1 MTRSNIVAAFA
12 LAVGLSLGVAP
23 PVVLSE
29 TGTAGMP
36 AAAQTLTGT
45 VSAIKSG
52 LVVVQTSAGKI
63 RLQAKNGLS
72 DAKVGDAVTMWVN
85 ENNFVMAV
93 QKKGAPA
100 PVHRLVAGKLA
111 WSSDDKNEVKLWTP
125 DGEKSFPVER
135 GRSKIFNLKEGTPIT
150 VELNEQGKVVDVHS
164 ITMTIQ
170 VEPGKGPNGSNI
182 KMTGVVTKMQS
193 GIVTVKTPT
202 TDLHLNQKRGLGD
215 VKVGDEVTVWVNESN
230 VVMSVQKQG
239 ASAPVHRLVAGTV
252 VSVSDNAG
260 EVTVQTPE
268 GEKTYAV
275 ASNRSKLAMLKS
287 GTGVTIE
294 LDEAGKVVDLRKTS

>member
-1 MTRSNIVAAFA
+1 MTRSNMVAAIA
-12 LAVGLSLGVAP
+12 LTVGLSVGFMPHGVPAE
-23 PVVLSE
+23 V
-29 TGTAGMP
+29 GTAGMP
-36 AAAQTLTGT
+36 AASQQLTGT

-52 LVVVQTSAGKI
+52 LVVVQTAAGKI
-63 RLQAKNGLS
+63 RLQAKSGLS
-72 DAKVGDAVTMWVN
+72 DAKVGDVVTMWVN

-100 PVHRLVAGKLA
+100 PVHRLVAGKLV

-135 GRSKIFNLKEGTPIT
+135 GRSKIVNLPAGAPIT
-150 VELNEQGKVVDVHS
+150 VELNEQGKIIDIHS
-164 ITMTIQ
+164 IKMSIQ

-193 GIVTVKTPT
+193 GIVTVKTAT
-202 TDLHLNQKRGLGD
+202 TDLRLNQKRGLAD

-239 ASAPVHRLVAGTV
+239 APAPVHRLVSGSV

-260 EVTVQTPE
+260 EVTVQTVD
-268 GEKTYAV
+268 GQKTYPV
-275 ASNRSKLAMLKS
+275 AGNRSKLAMMKS
-287 GTGVTIE
+287 GTSVTLE
-294 LDEAGKVVDLRKTS
+294 LNQDGKVVDLRKSS